1 MIGSDVE
8 RAVHRKPDGRAGLL
22 TISAHIQAQAEVQAD
37 RPAMVGTLFV
47 PLSYGELAQQI
58 VDVRRILRQAGL
70 GQDARIA
77 IGIPDSAA
85 AAWSIATTACSAA
98 AIPLDP
104 KLTIVE
110 IERCFRSLRPNAVL
124 LPRGVPSSARI
135 VAERWSVPIIEAAP
149 SAPGRLDL
157 ALSAPRIAPPSADED
172 PDPNKP
178 AFILHTSGTTAD
190 PNLVPFSH
198 GNVLASA
205 ERIQNWFGL
214 TSEDRC
220 LNVSPVYY
228 SHALTTTVLPPLLT
242 GGSVAFPVDAM
253 NVDLAEWLGALR
265 PTWYSAGPT
274 MHRAILDKA
283 RDRPGLRAMHS
294 LRLTSTAGAAIAQSV
309 LEEVEA
315 ILGIPVLQHYGSSET
330 AQIAS
335 NRPEPGLSKPGTCGL
350 PWPGIIRIVGED
362 GREVGCGERGEIFV
376 RGPSITSGYLN
387 APELNALV
395 FQDGW
400 YRTGDIGS
408 LDQDGF
414 LSLHTRRREIINR
427 GAEKISPQ
435 EIDQVL
441 MQHPDVVEAAAF
453 GIPHPSLGEDVAA
466 AVVLRPGATL
476 TADALRAFAGERLA
490 AFKTPRRI
498 STVAALPK
506 GLTGKIQRTRL
517 GELAHEKPI
526 PGTME
531 PVRQS
536 WRDRLTRLVHTHIFP
551 RGRDPAPPQRRPE
564 KPWSEEAL
572 QAEVLKIWKR
582 LLKVDALTID
592 DDFFEKG
599 GDSLLA
605 MDVHIEVQK
614 LIGKELP
621 SSYLSEASTVRRLVK
636 ALPS

>member
-1 MIGSDVE
+1 MGMIESDAKS
-8 RAVHRKPDGRAGLL
+8 AVHRKPDGRTGLL
-22 TISAHIQAQAEVQAD
+22 TISAHIRAQAEVQAD

-47 PLSYGELAQQI
+47 PLSYRELAQQI
-58 VDVRRILRQAGL
+58 VDVRRTLRQAGL

-85 AAWSIATTACSAA
+85 AAWSIVTTACSAA

-104 KLTIVE
+104 KLTTAE
-110 IERCFRSLRPNAVL
+110 IERCFRSLRPSAIL
-124 LPRGVPSSARI
+124 LQRGVPSSARS
-135 VAERWSVPIIEAAP
+135 VAEQRSVPIIEAVA
-149 SAPGRLDL
+149 SAPGRLDF
-157 ALSAPRIAPPSADED
+157 ALSAPQIAPPSADDD
-172 PDPNKP
+172 PEPDTP

-205 ERIQNWFGL
+205 ERVHIWFSL

-228 SHALTTTVLPPLLT
+228 SHALTTTVLPPLLI
-242 GGSVAFPVDAM
+242 GGSVAFPADAM
-253 NVDLAEWLGALR
+253 NVELAEWLGELR

-294 LRLTSTAGAAIAQSV
+294 LRLISTAGAAIAQPV
-309 LEEVEA
+309 LEEMQTV
-315 ILGIPVLQHYGSSET
+315 LGVPVLQHYGSSET

-350 PWPGIIRIVGED
+350 PWPGIIKIVGEN
-362 GREVGCGERGEIFV
+362 GREVGCGERGEVFV

-395 FQDGW
+395 FQHGW

-414 LSLHTRRREIINR
+414 LSLHMRRREIINR

-435 EIDQVL
+435 EIDLVL

-466 AVVLRPGATL
+466 AIVLRPGATL
-476 TADALRAFAGERLA
+476 TPDALRAFAGERLA
-490 AFKTPRRI
+490 AFKNSSPHLHGRCASQRANRQNPAHAAQRIGAREGNSRGEGARRTI
-498 STVAALPK
+498 MA
-506 GLTGKIQRTRL
+506 R
-517 GELAHEKPI
+517 LAHAARAHPHLASEHGRCATAAPTRKATV
-526 PGTME
+526 GRGLAGGGAE
-531 PVRQS
+531 NLEAASKGRYAY
-536 WRDRLTRLVHTHIFP
+536 DR
-551 RGRDPAPPQRRPE
+551 RR
-564 KPWSEEAL
+564 
-572 QAEVLKIWKR
+572 
-582 LLKVDALTID
+582 
-592 DDFFEKG
+592 FF
-599 GDSLLA
+599 
-605 MDVHIEVQK
+605 
-614 LIGKELP
+614 
-621 SSYLSEASTVRRLVK
+621 
-636 ALPS
+636 